1 MTEKITDAQKEK
13 EFKNFLKNLSK
24 EYMRKYKELTHIR
37 STDKKIGTTLD
48 TLANHAKDYKKWL
61 KTYYKCKF

>member
-1 MTEKITDAQKEK
+1 MAEKITDAQKEK

-24 EYMRKYKELTHIR
+24 EYMRKYKELTYIR

>member
-1 MTEKITDAQKEK
+1 MAEKITDAQKEK

-24 EYMRKYKELTHIR
+24 EYMRKYKELTYIR

-48 TLANHAKDYKKWL
+48 TLVNHAKDYKKWL